1 MSLPEPAEAVGR
13 HAVRVYLGL
22 GSNLGARAGYLAAAV
37 AALRRVD
44 PGLGVSPVYET
55 APVGGPPGQDP
66 YLNCVVRITA
76 RITPAELLQL
86 VRNLEA
92 GARRVR
98 GERFGP
104 RTLDVDV
111 LVIEGY
117 TSADPELTVPHPRMA
132 ERAFVLAP
140 LADLEPGLV
149 TEGWRERLGGPAAV
163 DAAVRRL
170 GALEDLA
177 AGEGA

>member
-1 MSLPEPAEAVGR
+1 MSLPEPVGAVGAK
-13 HAVRVYLGL
+13 AVRVYLGL

-44 PGLGVSPVYET
+44 PGLAVSPVYET
-55 APVGGPPGQDP
+55 APVGGPSGQGP

-76 RITPAELLQL
+76 TIMPAEVLELL
-86 VRNLEA
+86 RTLEA
-92 GARRVR
+92 RARRVR

-111 LVIEGY
+111 LVIEDH

-140 LADLEPGLV
+140 LEDLEPGLV
-149 TEGWRERLGGPAAV
+149 AEGWRERLGGPAAV
-163 DAAVRRL
+163 DAAVHRL
-170 GALEDLA
+170 GALEDLVEE
-177 AGEGA
+177 AGA